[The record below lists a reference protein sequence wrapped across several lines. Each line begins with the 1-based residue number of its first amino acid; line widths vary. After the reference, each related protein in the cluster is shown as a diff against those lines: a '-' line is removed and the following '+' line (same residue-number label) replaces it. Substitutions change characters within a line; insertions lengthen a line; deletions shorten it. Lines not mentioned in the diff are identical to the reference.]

1 MPTVAG
7 TPLSLSPGKEPRD
20 LNSRCRSSFPRS
32 GRRETCKRAST
43 IAPSSFLFPAG
54 SLIVW
59 VRLRGVCH
67 DALVFG
73 CYIPHF
79 KRKHAPFQGPMHS
92 PLEEPSRDALARSF
106 ESTSILE
113 KRKPRDCVIVA
124 GDLNVQLARRR
135 SE

>member
-20 LNSRCRSSFPRS
+20 LNSRCRSSFHRS

-43 IAPSSFLFPAG
+43 IAPSFLFPG

-79 KRKHAPFQGPMHS
+79 KRKHAPFQEPM
-92 PLEEPSRDALARSF
+92 LEELRKH
-106 ESTSILE
+106 ILE